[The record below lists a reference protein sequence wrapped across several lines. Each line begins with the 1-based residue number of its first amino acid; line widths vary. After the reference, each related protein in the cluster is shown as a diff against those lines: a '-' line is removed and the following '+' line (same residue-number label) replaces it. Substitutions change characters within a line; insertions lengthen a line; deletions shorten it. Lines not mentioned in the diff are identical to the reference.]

1 MAKHG
6 QYRSDDMK
14 AIEVDGDRL
23 VWADAPSPTM
33 GDGEI
38 RIRVKASAVN
48 RADLSQRK
56 GGYPPPPGAS
66 PILGLECSG
75 VVEEIAGNVTGFKI
89 GDAVCA
95 LLAGGGHAQEVVVPA
110 GQVLPI
116 PKGLSFIEAAALPE
130 VFATAYLNLY
140 AEAALKPGERVLLH
154 AGASG
159 VGTAGIQ
166 LCRAFG
172 NPVFVT
178 AGSDDKIERCLSLGA
193 AGGANRHDGSFVDH
207 VAAWTAGNGFDVILD
222 PVGAAYLQDNIGS
235 LAIDGRLVLIGLLG
249 GVSAE
254 LPLGPMLRKRLRV
267 IGSTL
272 RARSVAAKS
281 VIMSSLHDRVW
292 PLIES
297 GQIRPIVEAVFPIA
311 ETGRAHE
318 LLASDQTFGKLVL
331 AID

>member
-1 MAKHG
+1 
-6 QYRSDDMK
+6 MK
-14 AIEVDGDRL
+14 AISIEGNQL
-23 VWADAPSPTM
+23 VWTDAPTPSL
-33 GDGEI
+33 GAGEI
-38 RIRVKASAVN
+38 RIRVRASAVN
-48 RADLSQRK
+48 RADLSQRT

-75 VVEEIAGNVTGFKI
+75 VVQEIAGDVTGFAI
-89 GDAVCA
+89 GDEVCA
-95 LLAGGGHAQEVVVPA
+95 LLAGGGHAEEVVVPA
-110 GQVLPI
+110 GQALPI
-116 PKGLSFIEAAALPE
+116 PKGLSFAQAAALPE

-140 AEAALKPGERVLLH
+140 VEAALAPGERALLH

-178 AGSDDKIERCLSLGA
+178 AGADDKIERCLSLGA
-193 AGGANRHDGSFVDH
+193 SGGSNRHAGRFTDH
-207 VAAWTAGNGFDVILD
+207 VADWTAGNGFNVILD
-222 PVGAAYLQDNIGS
+222 PVGAAYLKDNLDS
-235 LAIDGRLVLIGLLG
+235 LALDGRLVLIGLMG

-254 LPLGPMLRKRLRV
+254 LPMRLMLMKRLRV

-272 RARSVAAKS
+272 RARPVAAKS
-281 VIMSSLHDRVW
+281 QIMSALRERVW

-297 GQIRPIVEAVFPIA
+297 GEIRPIVDAVIPIA
-311 ETGRAHE
+311 EAGRAHE
-318 LLASDQTFGKLVL
+318 LIASDATFGKVVL

>member
-1 MAKHG
+1 
-6 QYRSDDMK
+6 MK

-23 VWADAPSPTM
+23 VWADAPSPTL

-75 VVEEIAGNVTGFKI
+75 LVEEIAGNVTGFKI

-193 AGGANRHDGSFVDH
+193 AGGANRHDGSFVNH
-207 VAAWTAGNGFDVILD
+207 VAAWTAGKGFDVILD

-281 VIMSSLHDRVW
+281 VIMSSLHNRVW
-292 PLIES
+292 PLIET

-318 LLASDQTFGKLVL
+318 LLASDKTFGKLVL
-331 AID
+331 TID

>member
-1 MAKHG
+1 
-6 QYRSDDMK
+6 MK

-23 VWADAPSPTM
+23 VWTDAPSPTL

-75 VVEEIAGNVTGFKI
+75 VVEEIASHVTGFKV

-140 AEAALKPGERVLLH
+140 SEAALKPGERVLLH

-193 AGGANRHDGSFVDH
+193 AGGANRHAGSFVDH
-207 VAAWTAGNGFDVILD
+207 VAAWTDGKGFDVILD
-222 PVGAAYLQDNIGS
+222 PVGAGYLQDNIGS

-318 LLASDQTFGKLVL
+318 LLASDKTFGKLVL
-331 AID
+331 TID

>member
-1 MAKHG
+1 
-6 QYRSDDMK
+6 
-14 AIEVDGDRL
+14 
-23 VWADAPSPTM
+23 
-33 GDGEI
+33 
-38 RIRVKASAVN
+38 
-48 RADLSQRK
+48 
-56 GGYPPPPGAS
+56 
-66 PILGLECSG
+66 

-207 VAAWTAGNGFDVILD
+207 VSAWTAGNGFDVILD

>member
-1 MAKHG
+1 
-6 QYRSDDMK
+6 MK

-23 VWADAPSPTM
+23 VWTDVPSPTL

-75 VVEEIAGNVTGFKI
+75 VVEEIASHVTGFKV

-193 AGGANRHDGSFVDH
+193 AGGANRHAGSFVDH
-207 VAAWTAGNGFDVILD
+207 VAAWTDGKGFDVILD
-222 PVGAAYLQDNIGS
+222 PVGAGYLQDNIGS

-318 LLASDQTFGKLVL
+318 LLASDKTFGKLVL
-331 AID
+331 TID